1 MIYRRDKKT
10 GQASK
15 RFPVAST
22 VITVAAIITSIYWF
36 ATQYHPVKII
46 QEAKAAEM
54 EVEVIDLKDV
64 PCKVREDGVFDCT
77 SDPSLRARMEVVKTI
92 TVNRTKYSRAD
103 SCHNPKR
110 VGDKIWCLTAIGRDT
125 VEGVTVACPRDIK
138 LGTRVRFKGTTH
150 VYVCEDR
157 YSTWVDDKRDYPTI
171 DVFAEAP
178 NLAKLPNFQTVELE
192 ILR

>member
-1 MIYRRDKKT
+1 M
-10 GQASK
+10 
-15 RFPVAST
+15 
-22 VITVAAIITSIYWF
+22 
-36 ATQYHPVKII
+36 KII

-125 VEGVTVACPRDIK
+125 VEGVTVCLPTRHQARYPCPFQGHDTR
-138 LGTRVRFKGTTH
+138 LRVRG
-150 VYVCEDR
+150 
-157 YSTWVDDKRDYPTI
+157 PLL
-171 DVFAEAP
+171 DVG
-178 NLAKLPNFQTVELE
+178 
-192 ILR
+192 